1 MAYAEVMFQI
11 GPMELV
17 VLIIVGI
24 VVIGPDKLPNLAKDA
39 ARLIRALRDMATGAQ
54 SSLRKELGDLGPE
67 FGDFDL
73 DDLRSLNPRVALT
86 KMIFDDPEPPRAA
99 APMAPAFE
107 PEYDTPPPPR
117 PGQAPL
123 GRGEAVPIDD
133 DAT

>member
-1 MAYAEVMFQI
+1 MFQM
-11 GPMELV
+11 GPMEILV
-17 VLIIVGI
+17 LLIVGLI
-24 VVIGPDKLPNLAKDA
+24 VIGPDKLPGLAKDA

-54 SSLRKELGDLGPE
+54 SSLQKELGDLGPE
-67 FGDFDL
+67 FRDFDL

-86 KMIFDDPEPPRAA
+86 KMIFDDPEPPKAPTA
-99 APMAPAFE
+99 TPMAPAFE
-107 PEYDTPPPPR
+107 PEPASR

>member
-1 MAYAEVMFQI
+1 MFQI
-11 GPMELV
+11 GPMELLVLV
-17 VLIIVGI
+17 VIGL
-24 VVIGPDKLPNLAKDA
+24 VVIGPDKLPGLAKDA

-54 SSLRKELGDLGPE
+54 SQLRNELGDLGPE
-67 FGDFDL
+67 FQDLGL

-86 KMIFDDPEPPRAA
+86 KMIFDDPEPARPA
-99 APMAPAFE
+99 APMAAPLEPDLPAV
-107 PEYDTPPPPR
+107 PR

>member
-1 MAYAEVMFQI
+1 MFQI
-11 GPMELV
+11 GPMELL
-17 VLIIVGI
+17 VLIVVGLI
-24 VVIGPDKLPNLAKDA
+24 VIGPDKLPSLAKDA

-54 SSLRKELGDLGPE
+54 SQLRNELGDLGPE
-67 FGDFDL
+67 FQDLGL

-86 KMIFDDPEPPRAA
+86 KMIFDDPAPARPA
-99 APMAPAFE
+99 APMAAPLEAETPA
-107 PEYDTPPPPR
+107 PPR

>member
-1 MAYAEVMFQI
+1 MFQI
-11 GPMELV
+11 GPMELLVLV
-17 VLIIVGI
+17 VIGL
-24 VVIGPDKLPNLAKDA
+24 VVIGPDKLPGLAKDA

-54 SSLRKELGDLGPE
+54 SPLRKELGDLGPE
-67 FGDFDL
+67 FQDLGL

-86 KMIFDDPEPPRAA
+86 KMIFDDPTPAPRAA
-99 APMAPAFE
+99 APMAAPLEPDPPAA
-107 PEYDTPPPPR
+107 R